1 MGGDGE
7 GALCHLQ
14 PPATEGFMNSPV
26 PSFSTL
32 SRRLFLTSTG
42 AFSAALLLGT
52 PREISAEP
60 PPEVRRIRLVHA
72 PAICLSPQYIAE
84 ELLHFEGFAEVE
96 YVDTPIASA
105 LTVVDAGRA
114 DMTMGAAPDVVA
126 ALDAGR
132 AVLPLAGI
140 HAGCYELFVNGRVGS
155 IKDLKGK
162 SVVITTNDSTE
173 RLFVS
178 SIVAYVG
185 VNPRDIQWI
194 PTASAAE
201 AMQTFV
207 DGKADAFLGFAPQPQ
222 ELRRKKVGRVIL
234 STTHDRPWSQYFCCM
249 FSARREFID
258 RYPIATR
265 RALRAILKAA
275 DVCAIE
281 PEKAA
286 RLLAEKGYESRYD
299 MSLEILKQLPYRRWR
314 DANPEDTLRF
324 HAIRL
329 HEVGIV
335 KSSPQRLIAN
345 GTNWRFLNELK
356 RELKA

>member
-1 MGGDGE
+1 
-7 GALCHLQ
+7 
-14 PPATEGFMNSPV
+14 MNSPV
-26 PSFSTL
+26 PSFSTP
-32 SRRLFLTSTG
+32 SRRLFLTGAS
-42 AFSAALLLGT
+42 AFSAASLLGI
-52 PREISAEP
+52 PHEVSAEP
-60 PPEVRRIRLVHA
+60 PPEVRKIRLVHA

-84 ELLHFEGFAEVE
+84 ELLHLEGFAEVE
-96 YVDTPIASA
+96 YVDIPVPKA
-105 LTVVDAGRA
+105 LTVVEAGQA

-155 IKDLKGK
+155 VTDLKGK
-162 SVVITTNDSTE
+162 SVVITTDDSTE

-185 VNPRDIQWI
+185 VNPRDLQWI
-194 PTASAAE
+194 TTASAAE

-207 DGKADAFLGFAPQPQ
+207 EGKADAFLGFAPQPE
-222 ELRRKKVGRVIL
+222 ELRAKKVGRVIL

-249 FSARREFID
+249 FNARREFVE

-275 DVCAIE
+275 DVCAVE
-281 PEKAA
+281 PQKAA
-286 RLLAEKGYESRYD
+286 RLLAAKGYESRYD
-299 MSLEILKQLPYRRWR
+299 MALEILKQLPYRRWR
-314 DANPEDTLRF
+314 DADPEDTLRF

-335 KSSPQRLIAN
+335 KSSPHKLIAK
-345 GTNWRFLNELK
+345 GTHWRFLNELK

>member
-1 MGGDGE
+1 
-7 GALCHLQ
+7 
-14 PPATEGFMNSPV
+14 MNSPV

-84 ELLHFEGFAEVE
+84 ELLHLEGFAEVE

-194 PTASAAE
+194 TTASAAE

-222 ELRRKKVGRVIL
+222 ELRSKKVGRVIL

-345 GTNWRFLNELK
+345 GTNWRFLSELK
-356 RELKA
+356 TELKA